1 MSPFF
6 SIVIPTKNRLALLKD
21 CVESILNQVFQDF
34 EVIIVDDQS
43 EDGTMAWVQ
52 SLKSHK
58 IKTIRNEWFGDSG
71 GRNTGIKHA
80 VGRYITLID
89 DDDLVLETYLS
100 DFYDYLKS
108 FNFPSDTALRTN
120 FWYLKDGVKFK
131 KSESYDKDLM
141 NPIDFILDRF
151 CSSCVICFPSKL
163 IKEVKFPVGI
173 TQWQDTH
180 FLLRF
185 FINCKLVQLNNT
197 NYLYRIHS
205 QMGSRLVM
213 NKNYFKKNAL
223 EHAGFIQ
230 SFYEEFSHLS
240 SYFNKNKFER
250 LISKKLMEY
259 AANAMGKKYNNV
271 AFQLLFASLKKKI
284 LFQDK
289 KLYLVFVR
297 NFFLDKRS
305 SYN

>member
-6 SIVIPTKNRLALLKD
+6 SIVIPTKNRLSLLKE

-108 FNFPSDTALRTN
+108 FNFPSDTAVRTN

-163 IKEVKFPVGI
+163 IKEVQFPVGI

-197 NYLYRIHS
+197 NYVYRNHS

-213 NKNYFKKNAL
+213 DKTVLFQNALDHASFIESFHKDYNQLYFK
-223 EHAGFIQ
+223 FTR
-230 SFYEEFSHLS
+230 S
-240 SYFNKNKFER
+240 KFDAI
-250 LISKKLMEY
+250 ISKKLLEY
-259 AANAMGKKYNNV
+259 STNAMGKKYFRI
-271 AFQLLFASLKKKI
+271 ALQLLYLSLKRKI
-284 LFQDK
+284 LVSEFRI
-289 KLYLVFVR
+289 YLIFLR
-297 NFFLDKRS
+297 NLIFNKS
-305 SYN
+305 KEYS